1 MLKCS
6 ISQTWEGKTGQHP
19 SCYLSSSSSSR
30 RLSGSY
36 QKWICRLVT
45 WSTDPQSKTECRRLS
60 TTLCRYRGQVP
71 TLSLRS
77 QGSRTHQC
85 KFAERQ
91 KSVMPEYNRRWKW
104 PITSIWERHKPQPK
118 AAIQQTHLNKSRVP
132 KPKDSKRRIQWC
144 KEPISRWFD
153 MIQ

>member
-6 ISQTWEGKTGQHP
+6 ISQTWEGKTGQHL
-19 SCYLSSSSSSR
+19 SCSLSTSSR

-36 QKWICRLVT
+36 QNLICRLVT
-45 WSTDPQSKTECRRLS
+45 WSTDPQSKTESRRLL
-60 TTLCRYRGQVP
+60 TILCRYRGQVP

-91 KSVMPEYNRRWKW
+91 KSRMPAYNRRWKW

-118 AAIQQTHLNKSRVP
+118 AAIQQTLLNKSRAR
-132 KPKDSKRRIQWC
+132 KPKNKKRRIKLF